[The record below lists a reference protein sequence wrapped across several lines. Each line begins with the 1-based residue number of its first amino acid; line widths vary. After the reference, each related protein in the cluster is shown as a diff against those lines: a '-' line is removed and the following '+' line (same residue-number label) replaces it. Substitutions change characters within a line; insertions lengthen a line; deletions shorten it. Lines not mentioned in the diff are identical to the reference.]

1 MIYIQIQAY
10 VGFVF
15 GAVVMISIHNMIV
28 SFLLYKARQ
37 TNMSNILKIIFNFGN
52 ILRFGSAWGL
62 YMTPEIATLLQCA
75 SLQYLAFVGNV
86 LTRVSLTA
94 FLLWR
99 LKQIHNNKLDNW
111 VCLMLF
117 LLRAG
122 FGVAQFGFQHPGTIY
137 VPDQNIVICDP
148 NESTSRL
155 YVLIQVAIEIIVDI
169 YVTTRLIQ
177 VLRNA
182 NRNAAQISSNM
193 VNKSKR
199 TLFTA
204 VMYWNFLRLFV
215 AFVFHFAPIF
225 NYITKGEDEVVS
237 NTIQTVI
244 NIILSYVI
252 TVDAEIV
259 KVIEGREKK
268 NGSSAGTADKSFKST
283 QSTRAPPYS
292 PKSTNVPPKYSSHF
306 NETHSQIDEEKVAV
320 VSMKRLSFFEWAN
333 VVVGGRLRRNNNEYN
348 EHEQYDDDNTEE
360 IVIDGP
366 SEVSK
371 GDIEKGSAENRRDS
385 NLSTS
390 TSMTETSTLDENPDI
405 VIH

>member
-86 LTRVSLTA
+86 LTRSW
-94 FLLWR
+94 LWGR
-99 LKQIHNNKLDNW
+99 
-111 VCLMLF
+111 
-117 LLRAG
+117 
-122 FGVAQFGFQHPGTIY
+122 TIRF
-137 VPDQNIVICDP
+137 
-148 NESTSRL
+148 STP
-155 YVLIQVAIEIIVDI
+155 
-169 YVTTRLIQ
+169 
-177 VLRNA
+177 
-182 NRNAAQISSNM
+182 RNAAQISSNM